1 MDSTPYSIRYRILS
15 DLLDSNIALA
25 YDNAFIVDGES
36 STCLAEDEKAAVLDT
51 VLLRS
56 WNGETSC
63 LDSVSEYHI
72 FYLCQWVDR
81 LAFNI
86 LERNRLKHDDFDI
99 IGCLGEGQFG
109 VVSVPGSCR
118 QLYSEIHSGRSC
130 EI

>member
-72 FYLCQWVDR
+72 FYICQ
-81 LAFNI
+81 
-86 LERNRLKHDDFDI
+86 
-99 IGCLGEGQFG
+99 
-109 VVSVPGSCR
+109 
-118 QLYSEIHSGRSC
+118 
-130 EI
+130 